1 MALINTD
8 WTKELAQV
16 ENTLVKFLD
25 EKLEPMADRILERGI
40 DESSTILAK
49 ASFEVQEAIKHA
61 TQEIEN
67 QRKLAIKEIKQ
78 LIFYAAVTAFILI
91 AITSVF
97 IAGVIKYFDFFSV
110 G

>member
-25 EKLEPMADRILERGI
+25 EKLEPMADRILDRGI
-40 DESSTILAK
+40 AESSVILAK
-49 ASFEVQEAIKHA
+49 ASFEVQEAIKQA

-67 QRKLAIKEIKQ
+67 QRKVAIKEIKK
-78 LIFYAAVTAFILI
+78 LIFYAGVTAFTII
-91 AITSVF
+91 VVTSVF
-97 IAGVIKYFDFFSV
+97 VVGVIKYFGLF
-110 G
+110 